1 MTRRVGRVLVVVPS
15 GTSFLTFLRGAA
27 DEWRHRGGEIAV
39 AAGPDLAGHDAA
51 AWPTGVERFE
61 LPATRLGSPVALLRG
76 VAALRRHVRRWRPDI
91 AHAHFAA
98 SAVVAA
104 AARATLGRLP
114 IAWLATYHGMH
125 LTAGASSGSRLLAA
139 AELWS
144 ARRMTLVCVLNR
156 EDEAAVR
163 RALPLVSIHRHAS
176 CGVGCDL
183 DAFDPGRHS
192 PAERWS
198 LRARLGIPEDAFVAT
213 YLGRQVAFKGF
224 AVAVRGFL
232 EATRAGLDGW
242 LMLVGTADDAHASG
256 LTDAER
262 RIVEC
267 HPRIVRAGW
276 QADVAAY
283 LAAADVMV
291 LPSVREGMPVS
302 AMESLAIGTP
312 VITVDAR
319 GCRDV
324 VRDGVDGLVLPAAEP
339 ALVAA
344 ALIRCQADPGLVA
357 ALGQA
362 ARAGRTRFDR
372 RHFATEQADLYSSVL
387 APRGSAPMGG
397 VA

>member
-1 MTRRVGRVLVVVPS
+1 MTPRMGRVLVVVPS
-15 GTSFLTFLRGAA
+15 GTSFLTFFRGVA

-51 AWPTGVERFE
+51 AWPAGVERFE
-61 LPATRLGSPVALLRG
+61 LPATRLGSPIGLLRG
-76 VAALRRHVRRWRPDI
+76 VAALRRHVRRWQPEI
-91 AHAHFAA
+91 VHAHFAA

-104 AARATLGRLP
+104 TTRTTLGRLP

-125 LTAGASSGSRLLAA
+125 LTAGASSGSQLLAA

-144 ARRMTLVCVLNR
+144 ARRMTLICVINR

-163 RALPLVSIHRHAS
+163 GALPSASIYRHAS

-192 PAERWS
+192 PAERRS
-198 LRARLGIPEDAFVAT
+198 LRARLGIPDDAFVAT

-224 AVAVRGFL
+224 AVAIRGFL
-232 EATRAGLDGW
+232 EAEVAGFDGW
-242 LMLVGTADDAHASG
+242 LVLVGTADDAHASG

-262 RIVEC
+262 RILEC

-283 LAAADVMV
+283 LAVADVMM

-312 VITVDAR
+312 VITVDSR

-339 ALVAA
+339 KLVAA
-344 ALIRCQADPGLVA
+344 AIVRCQTDPALVA

-362 ARAGRTRFDR
+362 ARAGRSRFDR
-372 RHFATEQADLYSSVL
+372 RHYAAEQADLYSGLLV
-387 APRGSAPMGG
+387 PRGSAPKGG
-397 VA
+397 SS